1 MGEKSKLRRLAPGR
15 GLGEAEVVRH
25 LAKVRLLTIDVDGVM
40 TDGGLYYSDDG
51 HIQRKYNVK
60 DGVGIKRVLEKG
72 VEVAIVSAGVSGSVP
87 ERARTLG
94 VKHVFTGAED
104 KLAVIGKLA
113 EDLGIGLEATA
124 HIGDD
129 LNDVPLMEAVGL
141 AITVADAEPAAWA
154 AAKVITERRGG
165 DGAVREICD
174 LLVKAHGGD
183 GEADSASSGKP
194 SGLKAGGG

>member
-25 LAKVRLLTIDVDGVM
+25 LAKVKLLTIDVDGVL

-113 EDLGIGLEATA
+113 GDLGIGLAATA

-129 LNDVPLMEAVGL
+129 LNDVPLMQAVGV

-154 AAKVITERRGG
+154 AALIITERRGG

-183 GEADSASSGKP
+183 AGAESSPPGKP
-194 SGLKAGGG
+194 GGSKAG

>member
-1 MGEKSKLRRLAPGR
+1 MRETSKLRRLGPGR

-25 LAKVRLLTIDVDGVM
+25 LAMVKLLTIDVDGVL
-40 TDGGLYYSDDG
+40 TDGGLYYADDG
-51 HIQRKYNVK
+51 RIQRKYNVK
-60 DGVGIKRVLEKG
+60 DGVGIKRVLAAG
-72 VEVAIVSAGVSGSVP
+72 VEVAIVSAGVSASVP

-94 VKHVFTGAED
+94 VEHVFTGAED
-104 KLAVIGKLA
+104 KLAVVAKLA

-165 DGAVREICD
+165 EGAVREICD

-183 GEADSASSGKP
+183 GGADSGSTEKSGG
-194 SGLKAGGG
+194 SRAGGR